1 MHFHHQVAVFSD
13 KFSLHP
19 HTPAAVNDDVV
30 SCFDLTDK
38 VAALSAQC
46 IYCTFVV
53 VLQKFSRFESEYQ
66 YCVK

>member
-1 MHFHHQVAVFSD
+1 MD
-13 KFSLHP
+13 D
-19 HTPAAVNDDVV
+19 DDVV

>member
-19 HTPAAVNDDVV
+19 HTPAAALDDDVV

-46 IYCTFVV
+46 IHCTFVV
-53 VLQKFSRFESEYQ
+53 VLQIFNMFQESE
-66 YCVK
+66 